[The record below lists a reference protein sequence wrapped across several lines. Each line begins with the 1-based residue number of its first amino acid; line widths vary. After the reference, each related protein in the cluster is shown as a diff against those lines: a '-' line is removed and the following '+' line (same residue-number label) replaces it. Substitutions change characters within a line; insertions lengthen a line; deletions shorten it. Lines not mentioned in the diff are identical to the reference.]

1 MIVTKLWCVLLLS
14 LMLPFVSDNPSHPRN
29 FTAIE
34 SEIFA
39 EISWEAPSNLGS
51 PEVSYY
57 ELIVSDERRD
67 TLYNVTLPAS
77 GSREF
82 NATGLLPGT
91 NYTASLRAV
100 SQVSPVLVVSPA
112 AELEF
117 TTNTSGER
125 DQTLYSILP
134 IECLLMCIVS

>member
-1 MIVTKLWCVLLLS
+1 MIVAQLWCVLLLS
-14 LMLPFVSDNPSHPRN
+14 LMLPFVSDNPSPPRN

-34 SEIFA
+34 SETFA
-39 EISWEAPSNLGS
+39 EISWEASSNLGS

-100 SQVSPVLVVSPA
+100 SQLSPVLVVSPA

-125 DQTLYSILP
+125 DQTNTL
-134 IECLLMCIVS
+134 